1 MFLAACAYIHSLFIN
16 KGTPKLVSDFKEMI
30 RRLVITQNKVEYY
43 YVHNYKAN
51 FRMHSTCSSG
61 LCLIP
66 SKYQAD
72 PEVEIIV
79 FFFSNHS
86 CTSFAGKVHTQC
98 NCHFAPLK

>member
-1 MFLAACAYIHSLFIN
+1 MELFLAACAYIHSLFIN

-43 YVHNYKAN
+43 YVHNYCVIA
-51 FRMHSTCSSG
+51 RQTLESLMHSTCS

-72 PEVEIIV
+72 PEVEMVV
-79 FFFSNHS
+79 FFFSNRPTNS
-86 CTSFAGKVHTQC
+86 LYSS
-98 NCHFAPLK
+98 

>member
-43 YVHNYKAN
+43 YIHNY
-51 FRMHSTCSSG
+51 RLIVRQTLESLMHSTCS

-66 SKYQAD
+66 SQYQAD
-72 PEVEIIV
+72 PEVEIVV
-79 FFFSNHS
+79 FFSL
-86 CTSFAGKVHTQC
+86 TDQLI
-98 NCHFAPLK
+98 HFIAVKNLD